1 MILNIKGIDK
11 KYLVIAILLL
21 IFNVTFVTSL
31 PTMAMMSYFQFFFL
45 IFLLLFKGTKSFLS
59 YFVLFSATSFE
70 VAGFVDVDLEY
81 LYSIANLPYLG
92 FSAYFILLIVAIYI
106 LIKNNKFRIESK
118 IDRNYKLILFF
129 SVYIIISG
137 CLGAL
142 ICYIFN
148 DNDLPS
154 EIFFKFFKQD
164 LAVYVGTSLF
174 IIFFVLHL
182 IYYPELID
190 FLKFRI
196 FTLLVSL
203 IVVTV
208 ISVLF
213 RFNGTYGSHD
223 IILMPL
229 TSFYSIT
236 ILLFAFR
243 KDLYSRKLAFILFLV
258 SLFFQFT
265 FSTALGGK
273 SWVLLSLLLLLV
285 MIIFYKN
292 GNKFTLVVWIIL
304 IVSLVIV
311 AVTSILPMLMITSD
325 DNLITSKALEAFSL
339 IDFTSGDYLS
349 NIPDSPKNRI
359 DEFVNIF
366 IEYTN
371 KSTFSIFG
379 KGFGGTTRDHENL
392 FGSFLASYYTDD
404 EYLYNAFNFMHE
416 SINNTFLKFGF
427 AGLFLFMMILFRI
440 LKSKDMNPF
449 LAIGFVWLV
458 FFYGYTN
465 SLATFGIS
473 ALLLGF
479 SKYDENDILVE

>member
-1 MILNIKGIDK
+1 M
-11 KYLVIAILLL
+11 V
-21 IFNVTFVTSL
+21 
-31 PTMAMMSYFQFFFL
+31 
-45 IFLLLFKGTKSFLS
+45 
-59 YFVLFSATSFE
+59 
-70 VAGFVDVDLEY
+70 
-81 LYSIANLPYLG
+81 
-92 FSAYFILLIVAIYI
+92 
-106 LIKNNKFRIESK
+106 
-118 IDRNYKLILFF
+118 
-129 SVYIIISG
+129 
-137 CLGAL
+137 
-142 ICYIFN
+142 
-148 DNDLPS
+148 
-154 EIFFKFFKQD
+154 
-164 LAVYVGTSLF
+164 
-174 IIFFVLHL
+174 
-182 IYYPELID
+182 
-190 FLKFRI
+190 
-196 FTLLVSL
+196 
-203 IVVTV
+203 
-208 ISVLF
+208 
-213 RFNGTYGSHD
+213 
-223 IILMPL
+223 
-229 TSFYSIT
+229 
-236 ILLFAFR
+236 
-243 KDLYSRKLAFILFLV
+243 
-258 SLFFQFT
+258 
-265 FSTALGGK
+265 
-273 SWVLLSLLLLLV
+273 
-285 MIIFYKN
+285 IFYKN

-427 AGLFLFMMILFRI
+427 TGLFLFMMILFRI